1 VQLVIKSNTVAP
13 LKLESYKKVM
23 LEITGGDYSSDRPGL
38 DLVAVVDV
46 SGRMQGDK
54 IQQVK
59 TAMQFVI
66 RKLGSMDRLSVIT
79 YSDVTTVLWQLQLI
93 KEASQG
99 VLQDL
104 IYKLEPSG
112 DSNIWDGLQVGLHV
126 LDNRSVCVGRVAAI
140 MLISGGKQ
148 TNVDGISV
156 NVGDVPVY
164 TFGLGADSD
173 HLMLSLLVA
182 ARSMGGTF
190 SHVLES
196 DIGGLTMAFS
206 QCLAGLLTV
215 AVQDLELTV
224 APVRGESSI
233 VRVTA
238 GSYPQEQVGNS
249 PDGSVTVKF
258 GNLYSTEV
266 RKVIVE
272 LDLPEI
278 QSECSAEILDVTY
291 SHSRYEL
298 TFTSHT
304 SSIS

>member
-1 VQLVIKSNTVAP
+1 VIKNNTVAP
-13 LKLESYKKVM
+13 LKLKSYKKVM
-23 LEITGGDYSSDRPGL
+23 LEITGGGYSSDKPGL

-46 SGRMQGDK
+46 SGSMQGDK

-79 YSDVTTVLWQLQLI
+79 YSDVATVLWRLQLI
-93 KEASQG
+93 TEDSQG
-99 VLQDL
+99 KLQDL

-164 TFGLGADSD
+164 TFGVGADSD
-173 HLMLSLLVA
+173 HVLLSLVA
-182 ARSMGGTF
+182 ATSIGGTF
-190 SHVLES
+190 SHFL
-196 DIGGLTMAFS
+196 DQDTGGLTMAFS

-215 AVQDLELTV
+215 AVQNLELTV

-278 QSECSAEILDVTY
+278 QSERSAEILDVTY

-298 TFTSHT
+298 LHRIYT
-304 SSIS
+304 SSIL